1 MSNEPDS
8 AAIIEECSGALI
20 SAVNVAEI
28 YSKTS
33 DVGITSE
40 EIDWAIDQLQI
51 RPIVCDLD
59 QARVIGSL
67 REPTRKFGLSLGH
80 RACLALGL
88 TRDLPVITSD
98 SQLAKPRISVDVRL
112 FRRPAT
118 RKT

>member
-1 MSNEPDS
+1 MSSCVLDSSAVIAVMSNEPDS

-59 QARVIGSL
+59 QARVSWRNRGSAWTCVCL
-67 REPTRKFGLSLGH
+67 GALQQGKRSL
-80 RACLALGL
+80 AMM
-88 TRDLPVITSD
+88 
-98 SQLAKPRISVDVRL
+98 
-112 FRRPAT
+112 
-118 RKT
+118 